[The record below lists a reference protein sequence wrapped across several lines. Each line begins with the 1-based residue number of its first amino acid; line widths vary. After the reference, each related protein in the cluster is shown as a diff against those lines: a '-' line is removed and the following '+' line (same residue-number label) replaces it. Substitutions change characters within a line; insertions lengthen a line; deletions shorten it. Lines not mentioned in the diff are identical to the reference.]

1 MRIDASIDQDTRLI
15 YATAEVRD
23 PYGLAASEGMP
34 IAVGMFVNA
43 EIEGVAEQAAYVMP
57 RLALRNQ
64 DKVYVINEDNELE
77 IRTVEV
83 LSTSEERVL
92 VTSGVSEGDRV
103 VTSPV
108 PNAVDGMAVE
118 PLFRNAQS

>member
-1 MRIDASIDQDTRLI
+1 
-15 YATAEVRD
+15 
-23 PYGLAASEGMP
+23 
-34 IAVGMFVNA
+34 
-43 EIEGVAEQAAYVMP
+43 MP
-57 RLALRNQ
+57 RLALRNK
-64 DKVYVINEDNELE
+64 DKVYVINDDNELE

-83 LSTSEERVL
+83 LSTSEDRVL
-92 VTSGVSEGDRV
+92 VVSGVIAGDRV

>member
-1 MRIDASIDQDTRLI
+1 M
-15 YATAEVRD
+15 
-23 PYGLAASEGMP
+23 
-34 IAVGMFVNA
+34 
-43 EIEGVAEQAAYVMP
+43 
-57 RLALRNQ
+57 
-64 DKVYVINEDNELE
+64 INEDNELE

-92 VTSGVSEGDRV
+92 VTSGVAEGDRV